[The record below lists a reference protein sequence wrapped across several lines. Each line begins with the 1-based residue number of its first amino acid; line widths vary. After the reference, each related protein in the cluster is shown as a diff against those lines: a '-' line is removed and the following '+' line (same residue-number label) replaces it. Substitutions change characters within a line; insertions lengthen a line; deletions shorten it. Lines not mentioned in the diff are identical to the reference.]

1 MYLTYNDLAERFGV
15 SLKTIQKLVRQKKI
29 KCVKIAGCRRFRKQD
44 VEEYEKRLLWPTMN

>member
-1 MYLTYNDLAERFGV
+1 MYLTYSDLAERFGV
-15 SLKTIQKLVRQKKI
+15 SLKTIQKLVREKKI